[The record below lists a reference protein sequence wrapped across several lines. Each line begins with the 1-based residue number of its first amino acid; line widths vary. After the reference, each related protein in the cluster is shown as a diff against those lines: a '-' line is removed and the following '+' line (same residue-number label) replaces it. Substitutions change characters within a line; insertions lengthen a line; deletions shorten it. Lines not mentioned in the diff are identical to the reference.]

1 MSKVID
7 FNKIQADAIL
17 IESTS
22 FQSYGYGIVSQY
34 VMKNKN
40 ISINAKGLYAYLA
53 SCAGNDKQ
61 TYPNQTTICKD
72 LGIKK
77 VDTLRKYMKELQ
89 KEGFIK
95 VIKTTKKS
103 LFYKNVY
110 LVADD
115 IRTQEVWKEEYKD
128 GKEIEEVEILEEN
141 KKVVPAPTDTTDNK
155 TDKNIKHDS
164 IIYEDNKNMQEG
176 NIDLEEIAI
185 KRLKETYPNFDFE
198 NEKIKA
204 IMIKNEVLK
213 VKERIEIDKYKNR
226 HKSEYWK
233 W

>member
-7 FNKIQADAIL
+7 FNKVQADAIL

-22 FQSYGYGIVSQY
+22 FQSFGYGIVSQY

-89 KEGFIK
+89 AEGFIK

-115 IRTQEVWKEEYKD
+115 IRTQEVWKEEYKK
-128 GKEIEEVEILEEN
+128 GKEIEEVEVVEEN
-141 KKVVPAPTDTTDNK
+141 KKVVPGETDTTDNK

-164 IIYEDNKNMQEG
+164 IICEDDKNMQEE
-176 NIDLEEIAI
+176 NIDLEEIALN
-185 KRLKETYPNFDFE
+185 RLRETYPNFDLE
-198 NEKIKA
+198 NEKLKT

-213 VKERIEIDKYKNR
+213 VKERIELDRYKKE
-226 HKSEYWK
+226 HKNEYWK

>member
-1 MSKVID
+1 MRKVID
-7 FNKIQADAIL
+7 FNKVQADAIL

-22 FQSYGYGIVSQY
+22 FQSFGYGIVSQY

-77 VDTLRKYMKELQ
+77 IDTLRKYMKELQ

-115 IRTQEVWKEEYKD
+115 TRTQEIWKEEYKD
-128 GKEIEEVEILEEN
+128 GKEIEEVEVLEEN
-141 KKVVPAPTDTTDNK
+141 KKVVSAPTDTTTNK
-155 TDKNIKHDS
+155 TDKNFKDDS
-164 IIYEDNKNMQEG
+164 IICEDDENMQEK

-185 KRLKETYPNFDFE
+185 KNLKETYPNFDFE
-198 NEKIKA
+198 NEKMKA

-213 VKERIEIDKYKNR
+213 VKERIELDKYKKGN
-226 HKSEYWK
+226 KDEYWK

>member
-7 FNKIQADAIL
+7 FNKVQADAIL
-17 IESTS
+17 IETTS
-22 FQSYGYGIVSQY
+22 FQSFGYGIVSQY

-40 ISINAKGLYAYLA
+40 ISISAKGVYAYLA

-77 VDTLRKYMKELQ
+77 VDTLRKYIKELQ
-89 KEGFIK
+89 TEGFIK

-128 GKEIEEVEILEEN
+128 GKEVEEVEVLEEN
-141 KKVVPAPTDTTDNK
+141 KKVVPAPTDTTNNK
-155 TDKNIKHDS
+155 TDKKFKDDS
-164 IIYEDNKNMQEG
+164 IICEDDKNMQEE

-185 KRLKETYPNFDFE
+185 NRLRETYPNFDFE
-198 NEKIKA
+198 NEKLKT
-204 IMIKNEVLK
+204 IMIKNEILK
-213 VKERIEIDKYKNR
+213 VKERIELDKYKKG
-226 HKSEYWK
+226 HKDEYWK

>member
-7 FNKIQADAIL
+7 FNKVQADAIL

-22 FQSYGYGIVSQY
+22 FQSFGYGIVSQY

-89 KEGFIK
+89 AEGFIK
-95 VIKTTKKS
+95 IIKTTKKS

-115 IRTQEVWKEEYKD
+115 TRTQEVWKEEYKN
-128 GKEIEEVEILEEN
+128 GKEIEEVEVLEEN
-141 KKVVPAPTDTTDNK
+141 KKVVPAPTDTTTNK
-155 TDKNIKHDS
+155 TDKKFKDDS
-164 IIYEDNKNMQEG
+164 IICEDDKNMQEE
-176 NIDLEEIAI
+176 NIDLEEIALN
-185 KRLKETYPNFDFE
+185 RLREIYPNFDFKE
-198 NEKIKA
+198 DSTKKIL
-204 IMIKNEVLK
+204 IKNEVMKL
-213 VKERIEIDKYKNR
+213 KERLLLTKTKR
-226 HKSEYWK
+226 
-233 W
+233 